1 MKKLIGFLVSIA
13 LLAGLLI
20 GCAGT
25 PDNSGTGTPATT
37 ESENTPESDK
47 SETAVWPRTIT
58 DAAGHQVVLAKEP
71 KRITLLHVFY
81 LEEFLLLGT
90 PPTASA
96 IGNVLGQME
105 ALDES
110 EMYAPYLE
118 GVDIMDLGSAREIN
132 LEAILESNPDVIV
145 THAAQGG
152 VADVYDQLVQ
162 IAPVVLLDYT
172 ASWQDQLLD
181 CAEIVGKEDEA
192 QKLIAEIEPA
202 ISSTKDVAAQHTDR
216 TFALFRT
223 DGKNFMPQGAAAYY
237 DTFGLSKS
245 EGFPDASGESLSL
258 EAVAEMDPYY
268 IVFQHNYDASVA
280 FVESMESSSVWQS
293 LDAVKQGRIYYF
305 DENMNTF
312 GPRAMQLAAEKL
324 ADIYSE

>member
-1 MKKLIGFLVSIA
+1 MKKLLGLLVSITLLIG
-13 LLAGLLI
+13 LLAG
-20 GCAGT
+20 CVATPENNTNAGT
-25 PDNSGTGTPATT
+25 PTVSNTD
-37 ESENTPESDK
+37 TPEPTQ
-47 SETAVWPRTIT
+47 SEEPAWPRTIT
-58 DAAGHQVVLAKEP
+58 DAAGHEVVLEKEP
-71 KRITLLHVFY
+71 ERITLLHVFY
-81 LEEFLLLGT
+81 MEEFLLLGT

-96 IGNVLGQME
+96 IGNALGQMDALE
-105 ALDES
+105 AS

-118 GVDIMDLGSAREIN
+118 NLEIMNLGSAREIN

-181 CAEIVGKEDEA
+181 CAEVVGKEAEA

-202 ISSTKDVAAQHTDR
+202 ISSAKDAAAQHTDR
-216 TFALFRT
+216 TLALFRT

-237 DTFGLSKS
+237 DTFGLKKP
-245 EGFPDASGESLSL
+245 EGFPDTSGESLSL
-258 EAVAEMDPYY
+258 EAVVEMNPYY
-268 IVFQHNYDASVA
+268 IVFQHNYDASVT

-293 LDAVKQGRIYYF
+293 LDAVKNGRIYYF

-312 GPRAMQLAAEKL
+312 GPRAMQLASEKL
-324 ADIYSE
+324 AEIYSK